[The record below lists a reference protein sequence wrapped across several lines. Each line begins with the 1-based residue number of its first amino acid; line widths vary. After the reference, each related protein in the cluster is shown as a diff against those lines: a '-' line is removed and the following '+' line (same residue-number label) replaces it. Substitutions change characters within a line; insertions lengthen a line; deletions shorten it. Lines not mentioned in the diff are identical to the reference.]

1 LPRPLAL
8 VSVVLSLATLTGCP
22 SRESI
27 GASSMAILGAGVV
40 NDPANKSLRFDM
52 LKFGFDGFCKEM
64 LKTGTP
70 LKLGDEDPVLGRFF
84 ASSCQ
89 SQVIDEDQRKSFL
102 VQYQGKGYAW
112 GGPFGRVG
120 FEAAGLVEY
129 APDFQLKD
137 GAMYVYFRPRLVD
150 TSKFSLVNVESQAA
164 AGVVAAVGLNPTDL
178 GKKIVDSQLHRG
190 FTVIRT
196 GSSGE
201 TEFGMGIIPPGERP
215 FHPFQVET
223 ADKRLLVNERTEV
236 HTGQQDYVGPFD
248 VEGSGQAL
256 YLTLSV
262 DGAPS
267 VEALVLPQAAGDA
280 MVDAFVRTPGA
291 ATVTGTPLLDEP
303 VAAGQIFRRF
313 VAVPPGRY
321 YLLLDHGNRLSNG
334 PAPDMST
341 DRAAKIDYLI
351 LLGDAP

>member
-1 LPRPLAL
+1 MRCSAL
-8 VSVVLSLATLTGCP
+8 VSLAFCLTALTGCP
-22 SRESI
+22 SRESV
-27 GASSMAILGAGVV
+27 GVSSLAILGAGVV

-52 LKFGFDGFCKEM
+52 LEFGLDGFCHEM

-70 LKLGDEDPVLGRFF
+70 LKLADDAPVLGRFF
-84 ASSCQ
+84 ASSCRT
-89 SQVIDEDQRKSFL
+89 QVIDEDQRKSFI

-112 GGPFGRVG
+112 GGPVGRVG

-150 TSKFSLVNVESQAA
+150 TSKFALVNVELAA
-164 AGVVAAVGLNPTDL
+164 AQTVATAVGIDPTDL
-178 GKKIVDSQLHRG
+178 GKKIVDSQLRRG
-190 FTVIRT
+190 FTVIRS

-215 FHPFQVET
+215 FHPFQVKT
-223 ADKRLLVNERTEV
+223 TDKRVLVNERTEV

-248 VEGSGQAL
+248 VEGTGKAL
-256 YLTLSV
+256 YLTLSL

-291 ATVTGTPLLDEP
+291 KAVTGTPLLDEP
-303 VAAGQIFRRF
+303 VVTGQVFRRF
-313 VAVPPGRY
+313 VPVPPGRY
-321 YLLLDHGNRLSNG
+321 YLLLDHAGRLGNG
-334 PAPDMST
+334 PAPDMSA
-341 DRAAKIDYLI
+341 DQAAKIDYLL